1 MKPTYKKYL
10 MFWASQTA
18 SQLGSAMTSYA
29 LILWVYTAERSAMAV
44 SLMTFC
50 SYVPYVLASLFAG
63 GFVDAHSKKK
73 VMLLADSA
81 AAACT
86 AGVLALYGLGRLE
99 VGHIYLANLVTGLM
113 NAFQAPAA
121 SVVTGQLAPEGEL
134 ARVSGLNSFSTSLT
148 MVLAPVL
155 ASSLFAWGG
164 LQWVL
169 WVDLASFAAAS
180 LLLLFGISVPEAKG
194 GASKEAA
201 PLAGC
206 GEGLAFLR
214 RERGLLT
221 VVLTLALL
229 NFFSRLTYENILS
242 PMLLARSGGS
252 SLVLGAV
259 NAVMGVG
266 GILGG
271 VLVSARKTLRD
282 PVRAIYAAAGASFLL
297 GDLLMALGRGGPVW
311 ALAAL
316 AASLPMPFIFCGAE
330 PAAVPADAAG
340 HAGPGVRR
348 AQRHPVQH
356 HPGGHPAGR
365 LFGGLCVR
373 AVYGGGKPGGA
384 VLAAAGGRRHGQ
396 RYGGDVFMHRRA
408 GQRVQRAAVPQPSG
422 AGAAAGRAA
431 GAIRV

>member
-180 LLLLFGISVPEAKG
+180 LLLFGISVPEAKG

-252 SLVLGAV
+252 SFVLGAV

-297 GDLLMALGRGGPVW
+297 GDLLMALGRGSPVW

-316 AASLPMPFIFCGAE
+316 AASLPMPFIFAGQNLLLYQRTPQAMQGRVFAVRNAIQYSTIPAGILLGGFLADYVFE
-330 PAAVPADAAG
+330 PFMAAGSPAALCL
-340 HAGPGVRR
+340 
-348 AQRHPVQH
+348 QRLV
-356 HPGGHPAGR
+356 
-365 LFGGLCVR
+365 
-373 AVYGGGKPGGA
+373 
-384 VLAAAGGRRHGQ
+384 
-396 RYGGDVFMHRRA
+396 
-408 GQRVQRAAVPQPSG
+408 G
-422 AGAAAGRAA
+422 AGTGSGMAVMFLCTGVLGSASSALLFRS
-431 GAIRV
+431 RVVQALRQDARQAR